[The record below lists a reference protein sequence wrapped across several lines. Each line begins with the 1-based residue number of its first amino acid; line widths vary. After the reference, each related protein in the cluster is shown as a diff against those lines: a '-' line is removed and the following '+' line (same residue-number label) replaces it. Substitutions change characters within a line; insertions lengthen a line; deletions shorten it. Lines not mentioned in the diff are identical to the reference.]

1 MKFSTVAS
9 CLGTASCVVAF
20 ADSGKVY
27 SNWLSPFGSIID
39 SSKLTSIVSNK
50 TTTYCQ
56 SSTNQL
62 FVYRVAGKHLV
73 DDVSSQSS
81 DVVYGDVHYD
91 SSSLLDLNYDE
102 KCSVSYQDSMDNS
115 HSNANIVVVDLDEG
129 LYRVSQL
136 LSSQKT
142 VIVQTK
148 PNFNSK
154 LDDIK
159 YYLKDKLKRDDE
171 MDVEVDEG
179 VSEIEELMN
188 QEFKQAE
195 ELISAEGDG
204 VVNILDDAEMGDSPI
219 ESSQFNSTGN
229 SNLFTQYQFFTPG
242 LWSGLIVSGFLL
254 AILYTAIGWVSSIE
268 ITYRAFEKQVD
279 YQKKTE

>member
-9 CLGTASCVVAF
+9 CLGTASCVLAF

-27 SNWLSPFGSIID
+27 SNWLSPFGSIVD
-39 SSKLTSIVSNK
+39 STKLNSLVSDK

-81 DVVYGDVHYD
+81 EVVYGDVHYD
-91 SSSLLDLNYDE
+91 SSSLLDLHFDE
-102 KCSVSYQDSMDNS
+102 KCSVSYQDSLANS
-115 HSNANIVVVDLDEG
+115 DSNANIVVVDLDEG
-129 LYRVSQL
+129 SHTVSEL
-136 LSSQKT
+136 LSLQKN

-148 PNFNSK
+148 PNFSSK
-154 LDDIK
+154 LNDIK
-159 YYLKDKLKRDDE
+159 YYLQDKLKRDDE
-171 MDVEVDEG
+171 MDVLVDEG
-179 VSEIEELMN
+179 VSEIDKLINE
-188 QEFKQAE
+188 EFKQAE
-195 ELISAEGDG
+195 EMISAEGDG
-204 VVNILDDAEMGDSPI
+204 VVSILDDAEMGDSPS
-219 ESSQFNSTGN
+219 EQTQFNSTQN
-229 SNLFTQYQFFTPG
+229 QNLFTEYQFFTPG

-254 AILYTAIGWVSSIE
+254 AVLYAAIGWVSSIE

-279 YQKKTE
+279 FQKKTE